1 MNTAS
6 AQASLSASNAAKALK
21 TTRSMAVDSTHFS
34 LTSGSTI
41 GQEFYSVPVDDGSG
55 TLCFPLGSQA
65 YLSTLGLLPLA
76 ADRKSRFYIDC
87 KTDGSDI
94 AGRSAEHTFEL
105 QSLILSSYAVFC
117 LNTKTNNT

>member
-55 TLCFPLGSQA
+55 TLCFPLGPQA
-65 YLSTLGLLPLA
+65 YLSTLGMLSPA
-76 ADRKSRFYIDC
+76 AALNSRFSIHY
-87 KTDGSDI
+87 TPDGPSI
-94 AGRSAEHTFEL
+94 ACAVHPLPSPAPGRRVLTQGSAG
-105 QSLILSSYAVFC
+105 S
-117 LNTKTNNT
+117 